1 MSILLI
7 LTIAISLLFD
17 VVNGFHDA
25 ANSIATVVSTR
36 VLRPVTAVVWAA
48 FCNFIALLIFE
59 PRVAETISQ
68 IVHIMPGDPVYIHV
82 ILAGV
87 LGAIVWDLL
96 TWWLAL
102 PTSSSH
108 ALIGGFAGA
117 GLLHGGW
124 EALYWGKLFTI
135 FQFIF
140 IAPLIGMGLGIV
152 FMIAIYWLCKGWRP
166 GQVNGFFRKGQLV
179 SASLYALG
187 HGGNDAQKTM
197 GLIMAVMIASGYLS
211 PDTHLS
217 IGNPETLWIIL
228 ACHLAMALGTALGG
242 WRIMRTMGMRIA
254 KLKPVSG
261 FCAESA
267 GAATLFLATTQGIP
281 VSTTHTITGAIL
293 GVGTVTSPLSQLRWG
308 IAARIVWSWILTIPF
323 SALLGALFLKLGHS
337 LLQ

>member
-1 MSILLI
+1 MLTLLI
-7 LTIAISLLFD
+7 VTVAISLLFD

-36 VLRPVTAVVWAA
+36 VLRPSTAVLWAA

-68 IVHIMPGDPVYIHV
+68 IVHITPSDPVYIKV

-117 GLLHGGW
+117 GLMHAGW
-124 EALYWGKLFTI
+124 GALYWSKLFVV

-140 IAPLIGMGLGIV
+140 IAPLIGMVGGILL
-152 FMIAIYWLCKGWRP
+152 MIAVYWLCRFWPQGR
-166 GQVNGFFRKGQLV
+166 VNSFFRKGQLV

-197 GLIMAVMIASGYLS
+197 GLITAVMIAAGHFTPDIKLS
-211 PDTHLS
+211 VTD
-217 IGNPETLWIIL
+217 PETLWIIL
-228 ACHLAMALGTALGG
+228 SCHLAMAIGTALGG

-254 KLKPVSG
+254 KLRPVSG

-267 GAATLFLATTQGIP
+267 GAATLFLATMQGIP
-281 VSTTHTITGAIL
+281 VSTTHTITGAII
-293 GVGTVTSPLSQLRWG
+293 GVGTVSAPLSHLRWG
-308 IAARIVWSWILTIPF
+308 LAARIVWSWILTLPF
-323 SALLGALFLKLGHS
+323 AGLLGALFLKI
-337 LLQ
+337 LL